1 MYVFTDFAADLL
13 LAKQPSRCYWFFLL
27 LFFLASPACSYKS
40 NYAPVRKAHVNSI
53 TNAQYLA
60 QENQAGAGKAF
71 KKPESSKQHL
81 PSEGKTQKRTLKKR
95 DNQSKKTH
103 AKKLITQK
111 QSDAKINTADKAKTV
126 VDKSRPK
133 LSADSLAKQIT
144 QLGENIRYSQ
154 PSVEKNRVKFVNQI
168 STHKYLASQYM
179 LDWVSKI
186 ERLGHLN
193 TPRAVTTRNFDGFIV
208 MDVGIKQDGSVY
220 SISISRSSGIKA
232 IDDASIRI
240 VEMGAP
246 YPPLPKEL
254 WKELDILVIQRTWRW
269 NEEFN

>member
-95 DNQSKKTH
+95 VLLKNEWVNYNS
-103 AKKLITQK
+103 LF
-111 QSDAKINTADKAKTV
+111 SE
-126 VDKSRPK
+126 
-133 LSADSLAKQIT
+133 LSSYIHYDDRI
-144 QLGENIRYSQ
+144 
-154 PSVEKNRVKFVNQI
+154 I
-168 STHKYLASQYM
+168 STGTAH
-179 LDWVSKI
+179 
-186 ERLGHLN
+186 
-193 TPRAVTTRNFDGFIV
+193 
-208 MDVGIKQDGSVY
+208 
-220 SISISRSSGIKA
+220 
-232 IDDASIRI
+232 
-240 VEMGAP
+240 
-246 YPPLPKEL
+246 
-254 WKELDILVIQRTWRW
+254 
-269 NEEFN
+269 